1 MALCETVARRTPSR
15 NMKRSLCLLGVV
27 VWIAATLP
35 AQARQ
40 PDPLADTTEIIVVT
54 TPGWDSPEGTLRR
67 YERRTRHDRWKAVGG
82 PIAVTVGK
90 NGLGWGSGVVS
101 VDELPRDAADPD
113 KKEGDGKAP
122 AGIFRLGKA
131 FGYAAQSQ
139 PGWKMPYTSLTSEV
153 ECVDDSSSRFYNKV
167 VDRGTVSPDWHS
179 SEQMLRSDEL
189 YRWGIVVE
197 HNTDPVVAVHGSCI
211 FMHIWRGPGQAT
223 VGCTAMPQAEIESL
237 LGWLD
242 PARTPLLV
250 QMPLQQYKSARKQWH
265 LPGLPNARGSK
276 NSGSRGAES
285 RGK

>member
-1 MALCETVARRTPSR
+1 MCETVARRGPNR
-15 NMKRSLCLLGVV
+15 VLKMSLCLNAVLCL
-27 VWIAATLP
+27 AASLV
-35 AQARQ
+35 AQEKQ
-40 PDPLADTTEIIVVT
+40 HDPLVTTTEVIVVT
-54 TPGWDSPEGTLRR
+54 TSDWNSPEGTLRR
-67 YERRTRHDRWKAVGG
+67 YERRARHDRWKAVGE

-101 VDELPRDAADPD
+101 VDELMRDAADPD

-122 AGIFRLGKA
+122 AGIFRLSKA
-131 FGYAAQSQ
+131 FGYAAQSKA
-139 PGWKMPYTSLTSEV
+139 GWKMPYVNLTPAV

-197 HNTDPVVAVHGSCI
+197 HNTDPVVAVRGSCI
-211 FMHIWRGPGQAT
+211 FMHIWRGPGQPT

-242 PARTPLLV
+242 PSRTPLLI
-250 QMPLQQYKSARKQWH
+250 QMPRQQYKSVRKHWH
-265 LPGLPNARGSK
+265 LPDAPVASDGKKSRSQHGSQ
-276 NSGSRGAES
+276 SSR
-285 RGK
+285 K